1 MATNFTDDMARAA
14 WDRGAEAWA
23 QFVRSGADYY
33 RTQVH
38 GPALLEAAAV
48 TEGMRVLDVGC
59 GEGYFAREM
68 ALQGAAVTAID
79 VSPVLLALARAEE
92 ERAPLGIDFRL
103 LSGARIRELGNAS
116 YARVTSCMALQDMSD
131 PGACLIGAA
140 SVLGPGGRMV
150 VSVPHPC
157 TDTVV
162 REWDRDAGGRKR
174 ALRIDRYFESGPASC
189 DWSMARLAY
198 RWQTPYWRH
207 TLGEWSAMIAAAGF
221 CIRRLQ
227 EPCPTA
233 TQVREMPELDDCARI
248 PYFLVLDLVRA
259 G

>member
-1 MATNFTDDMARAA
+1 MARAA
-14 WDRGAEAWA
+14 WDRGAEAWGR
-23 QFVRSGADYY
+23 FVRSGADYY

-38 GPALLEAAAV
+38 GPALLEAADV
-48 TEGMRVLDVGC
+48 QEGTRVLDVGC

-68 ALQGAAVTAID
+68 ARRGAVVTAID
-79 VSPVLLALARAEE
+79 LSPALVALAKAEE
-92 ERAPLGIDFRL
+92 EREPLGIDYQVLSATRL
-103 LSGARIRELGNAS
+103 RELEDVTFS
-116 YARVTSCMALQDMSD
+116 RVTSCMALQDMSD
-131 PGACLIGAA
+131 PAACLVGAA

-162 REWDRDAGGRKR
+162 REWDRDAQGRKK
-174 ALRIDRYFESGPASC
+174 ALRIDRYFESGPATC

-221 CIRRLQ
+221 FIRRLH
-227 EPCPTA
+227 EPRPTA
-233 TQVREMPELDDCARI
+233 LQVREMPELDDCARV
-248 PYFLVLDLVRA
+248 PYFLVLDLARA

>member
-1 MATNFTDDMARAA
+1 MARAA
-14 WDRGAEAWA
+14 WDRGAEAWGR
-23 QFVRSGADYY
+23 FVRSGADYY

-38 GPALLEAAAV
+38 GPALLEAADV
-48 TEGMRVLDVGC
+48 QEGTRVLDVGC

-68 ALQGAAVTAID
+68 ARRGAVVTAID
-79 VSPVLLALARAEE
+79 LSPALVALAKAEE
-92 ERAPLGIDFRL
+92 EREPLGIDYQVLSAARL
-103 LSGARIRELGNAS
+103 RELGDVTFS
-116 YARVTSCMALQDMSD
+116 RVTSCMALQDMSD
-131 PGACLIGAA
+131 PAACLVGAA

-162 REWDRDAGGRKR
+162 REWDRDAQGRKK
-174 ALRIDRYFESGPASC
+174 ALRIDRYFESGPATC

-221 CIRRLQ
+221 SIRCLH
-227 EPCPTA
+227 EPRPTA
-233 TQVREMPELDDCARI
+233 LQVREMPELDDCARV
-248 PYFLVLDLVRA
+248 PYFLVLDLARA